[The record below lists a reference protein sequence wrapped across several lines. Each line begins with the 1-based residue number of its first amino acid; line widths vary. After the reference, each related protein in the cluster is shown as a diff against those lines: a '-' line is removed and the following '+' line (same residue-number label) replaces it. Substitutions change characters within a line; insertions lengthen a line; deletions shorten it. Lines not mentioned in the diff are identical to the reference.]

1 MKPEPLRIA
10 LVLYIATTACGPTSN
25 TDTGQ
30 ASSSTTSVSGTTSSP
45 GSTTGVVDPTT
56 TTSATTTGPTSETGS
71 PTSTGDSTFI
81 VTPDGGSTCLA
92 STDPGKP
99 FRCTECDKFK
109 QDCPRGQKCTAWA
122 SDGGSSWNA
131 SKCVDVTGDQVPGDE
146 CTAEGGGLSGIDD
159 CEKGAMCWEVDKDT
173 NMGTCVA
180 LCTGT
185 PDAPVCD
192 PGFACAIANDGV
204 LNLCLPTC
212 DPLLQDC
219 PGDDLCIPLNDGF
232 ICVLDASGDMGKT
245 NDPCEFP
252 NACDKGLACSPTAT
266 ASSACMQDATGCC
279 QPFCDFSM
287 MEPCPN
293 PDQKC
298 LQWFDPMLPIPPG
311 LEDIG
316 ICAIPP

>member
-10 LVLYIATTACGPTSN
+10 LVLYLTTTACGPTSN
-25 TDTGQ
+25 TDTSQ
-30 ASSSTTSVSGTTSSP
+30 ASSSTTDISGGTTSNP
-45 GSTTGVVDPTT
+45 GSTTGVDPTT
-56 TTSATTTGPTSETGS
+56 TATTTTTTPTSETGVS
-71 PTSTGDSTFI
+71 SSSDDSTFI
-81 VTPDGGSTCLA
+81 TKPDGGGSCLA
-92 STDPGKP
+92 SADPDKQ
-99 FRCTECDKFK
+99 FRCTECDVF
-109 QDCPRGQKCTAWA
+109 QQNCPPGQKCTAWA
-122 SDGGSSWNA
+122 SDGGGAWNA
-131 SKCVDVTGDQVPGDE
+131 TRCVEVTGTKGPGDE
-146 CTAEGGGLSGIDD
+146 CTTEGGGLLGIDD
-159 CEKGAMCWEVDKDT
+159 CQKGAMCWDVDKDT

-192 PGFACAIANDGV
+192 PGFNCAIFTDGA
-204 LNLCLPTC
+204 LNLCLPQC

-219 PGDDLCIPLNDGF
+219 PGDDLCITVDDDFL
-232 ICVLDASGDMGKT
+232 CVLDASGDMGKT
-245 NDPCEFP
+245 NDPCEFK

-279 QPFCDFSM
+279 QPFCDFIA

-298 LQWFDPMLPIPPG
+298 VQWFDPMLPIPPG
-311 LEDIG
+311 QEDVG

>member
-10 LVLYIATTACGPTSN
+10 LVLYLTTTACGPTSN

-30 ASSSTTSVSGTTSSP
+30 ASSSTTDISG
-45 GSTTGVVDPTT
+45 GSTTAIDPTT
-56 TTSATTTGPTSETGS
+56 TTATTTTTTPTSETGVS
-71 PTSTGDSTFI
+71 SSSDDSGFI
-81 VTPDGGSTCLA
+81 IKPDGGGTCLA
-92 STDPGKP
+92 STDPGKQ
-99 FRCTECDKFK
+99 FRCTVCDLFK

-122 SDGGSSWNA
+122 SDGGDDWNA
-131 SKCVDVTGDQVPGDE
+131 TKCVDITGTQAPGDE
-146 CTAEGGGLSGIDD
+146 CTAAGGGLTGTDD
-159 CEKGAMCWEVDKDT
+159 CQKGAICLAVDKDT
-173 NMGTCVA
+173 NLGTCVA

-192 PGFACAIANDGV
+192 DPGFMCVVTNASI
-204 LNLCLPTC
+204 LSLCLPPAC

-219 PGDDLCIPLNDGF
+219 LGDDLCVPFNDQF
-232 ICVLDASGDMGKT
+232 ICAPDASGDLGKT

-279 QPFCDFSM
+279 QPFCDFSK

-293 PDQKC
+293 PDQQC